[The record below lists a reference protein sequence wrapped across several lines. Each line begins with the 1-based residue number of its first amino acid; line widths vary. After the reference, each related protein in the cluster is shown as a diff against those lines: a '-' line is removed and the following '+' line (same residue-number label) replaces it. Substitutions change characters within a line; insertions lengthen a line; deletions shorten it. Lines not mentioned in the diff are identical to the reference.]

1 MSKFTIEQAAMVR
14 RAYFNAKRAAPD
26 EDMLFAL
33 NTVLGSA
40 PDPQAL
46 TLQQKVALEFAI
58 IGYLMDTAHNLNKPW
73 SQITKDAYTKADT
86 FFAHKEESKP

>member
-14 RAYFNAKRAAPD
+14 RAYFNAKRALPE

-46 TLQQKVALEFAI
+46 TLQQKVALEFAVALGNHGKFGSEAI
-58 IGYLMDTAHNLNKPW
+58 EEAFVY
-73 SQITKDAYTKADT
+73 ADY
-86 FFAHKEESKP
+86 FLAHKEESKP